1 MQPQPSD
8 SDFVILWYLALTLTM
23 FVLVSS
29 KAFEYFAIYRR
40 QRELEDRLDKVE
52 KSVKNQ
58 NIVNICFDA
67 RLDLLKE
74 NNLDN

>member
-1 MQPQPSD
+1 MQPQPND

-40 QRELEDRLDKVE
+40 QRELEERLEKLEQESLFLDRYNSHRISELEHD
-52 KSVKNQ
+52 
-58 NIVNICFDA
+58 
-67 RLDLLKE
+67 
-74 NNLDN
+74 